1 MQSKRSGSSRAGG
14 VGTTLSLVLLA
25 TMLTAA
31 AAWFSFQELQP
42 DIERDLTVRVAS
54 ALQGSNAN
62 QFSIDGQDV
71 ILAGAVGS
79 EAVSKRMQESAQSVR
94 GVSRVFNNLIIDTN
108 LPAEA
113 VVTAPVENEAAE
125 EVVVVE
131 EVTVVNESE
140 ENTITT
146 EEETPLVIADNK
158 TVAAPPSL
166 TITSRDGKVTAQ
178 GIVADA
184 GTIERI
190 TTVLTGKFGSNNVKD
205 ELSSFEGSTS
215 PEWLGGMLSMIDQLD
230 GIEDPIIKVTG
241 SDLILGGTVK
251 ADQIRRVKVAT
262 AGRLLGADL
271 NVIDNLTVQIPRPE
285 LEAAPQAVAEIEDK
299 AEDVTDADARQ
310 PEETLVAD
318 SEIEATVANEEPEA
332 KAAIA
337 AATPAAIRI
346 PATPASIEIKS
357 TNNQLSLTGFVG
369 TESDASA
376 LREGLNNL
384 FGPDSYDD
392 ELTVVDSTESPAWI
406 NDVLIVTSEI
416 RDVPDFSIN
425 IRGGQMSLS
434 GDVED
439 RETARDLAIEATEIA
454 GENLGVLNNFSVTAV
469 KLEDSEEDLMG
480 LSLLQEL
487 EALPTK
493 DILFT
498 KNSTTLTETAAEV
511 LDDVAAAILGYND
524 LVVEIA
530 GHTDSSGDAVTNL
543 RLSKERA
550 AAVRDYLV
558 ERNVP
563 ASRLSPI
570 GYGETAPVNDNDT
583 ANGRAANRRIEFNL

>member
-1 MQSKRSGSSRAGG
+1 
-14 VGTTLSLVLLA
+14 
-25 TMLTAA
+25 MLTAA

-42 DIERDLTVRVAS
+42 DIERDLTVRV
-54 ALQGSNAN
+54 
-62 QFSIDGQDV
+62 
-71 ILAGAVGS
+71 
-79 EAVSKRMQESAQSVR
+79 
-94 GVSRVFNNLIIDTN
+94 
-108 LPAEA
+108 A

-190 TTVLTGKFGSNNVKD
+190 TTVLTGKFGSNN
-205 ELSSFEGSTS
+205 
-215 PEWLGGMLSMIDQLD
+215 
-230 GIEDPIIKVTG
+230 
-241 SDLILGGTVK
+241 
-251 ADQIRRVKVAT
+251 
-262 AGRLLGADL
+262 GRLLGADL

-332 KAAIA
+332 
-337 AATPAAIRI
+337 
-346 PATPASIEIKS
+346 
-357 TNNQLSLTGFVG
+357 
-369 TESDASA
+369 
-376 LREGLNNL
+376 
-384 FGPDSYDD
+384 D

-498 KNSTTLTETAAEV
+498 KNSTTLTETTTWWRETSPPVDSAR
-511 LDDVAAAILGYND
+511 
-524 LVVEIA
+524 LVMVKL
-530 GHTDSSGDAVTNL
+530 HQ
-543 RLSKERA
+543 
-550 AAVRDYLV
+550 
-558 ERNVP
+558 
-563 ASRLSPI
+563 
-570 GYGETAPVNDNDT
+570 
-583 ANGRAANRRIEFNL
+583 